1 MGIFI
6 FVNLE
11 NRKKLLAKYTN
22 EKRKWQPE
30 QHEPEQAR

>member
-1 MGIFI
+1 MDTFKFLI
-6 FVNLE
+6 LE
-11 NRKKLLAKYTN
+11 IREILAKYYTN